1 MLTRAWAVCYD
12 RPMFIRQTK
21 TRSSISGDSY
31 FTYRL
36 VASERVGT
44 QVRQKTLLNLG
55 SNFSL
60 SKDKWPVLCTCI
72 ERHQSGQATN
82 VLESAE
88 IEKLAAMYAGRL
100 LAASPSPVSAGDPG
114 TDDYQEVDTNSL
126 ELSSPRSVGVEHIG
140 LSAMSWLGFEDILA
154 AAGLNRPQRMA
165 AIGNVIGRMALPA
178 SEDATYRWLQ
188 HNTALGE
195 LLEFDFETMSA
206 MRLYRASDQLIRN
219 REMIE
224 KGLFSR
230 IEDMFSL
237 ETTVTLYDLTN
248 TYFEGGASCNRK
260 AKQGHS
266 KEKRSDCPLVTL
278 GIILDGSGFIR
289 RSRMFEGNVAE
300 ATTLEG
306 MLKELNAPKGALVIM
321 DRGIATKKNVD
332 WLKEHG
338 YRYLVVSRERNR
350 QFDETQAV
358 QTLTAQEDTIKL
370 QRVVSDDGQEVRL
383 YCYSE
388 RREQKDAAIT
398 GRFTERFEKGLKKI
412 AESLTKPHGEK
423 KFDKITERIGRLK
436 EKSRGIAQHYEIE
449 LTKDESGKLVTA
461 IVWQK
466 APKAGTAVTHPGVY
480 CLRSNEISWDEAT
493 LWHTYSM
500 LTDLEAVFRSLKSE
514 LGLRPIFHHKEE
526 RSEGHLFITVLA
538 YQFVQVIR
546 RRLKDHGNKLSWSS
560 LRNILSVQQRVT
572 ATFKQRDGRTLNIR
586 KATKAESDLQGIYTA
601 LSISATPGGI
611 KKMVV

>member
-1 MLTRAWAVCYD
+1 
-12 RPMFIRQTK
+12 MFIRQTK
-21 TRSSISGDSY
+21 TRGSIKGESY

-36 VASERVGT
+36 VTSERVGS

-55 SNFSL
+55 SNFPL
-60 SKDKWPVLCTCI
+60 SREKWPALCACI
-72 ERHQSGQATN
+72 ERHQSGQVSL

-100 LAASPSPVSAGDPG
+100 LAASPAPVSASGDPVAC
-114 TDDYQEVDTNSL
+114 DYQEVDTNSL
-126 ELSSPRSVGVEHIG
+126 ELSRPRSVGVEHVG
-140 LSAMSWLGFEDILA
+140 LSAMSWLGFDDILSSA
-154 AAGLNRPQRMA
+154 RMNRPQRMS
-165 AIGNVIGRMALPA
+165 AIGSIIGRMALPA
-178 SEDATYRWLQ
+178 SEDATFKWLK

-219 REMIE
+219 RELIE
-224 KGLFSR
+224 QGLFSR

-248 TYFEGGASCNRK
+248 TYFEGDAARNSK
-260 AKQGHS
+260 AKHGHS

-289 RSRMFEGNVAE
+289 RSKMFEGSVAE
-300 ATTLEG
+300 STTLEG
-306 MLKELNAPKGALVIM
+306 MLKELNAPQGALVIM
-321 DRGIATKKNVD
+321 DRGIATKKNIV
-332 WLKEHG
+332 WLKEHE

-350 QFDETQAV
+350 QFDETDSV

-370 QRVVSDDGQEVRL
+370 QRVLSSDGQEVRL

-388 RREQKDAAIT
+388 GREKKDVAIT
-398 GRFTERFEKGLKKI
+398 GRFAERFEKGLTKI
-412 AESLTKPHGEK
+412 GESLTKPHGEK

-461 IVWQK
+461 IAWQK
-466 APKAGTAVTHPGVY
+466 VPKDGTAVTHPGVY
-480 CLRSNEISWDEAT
+480 CLRSNETSWDEAK
-493 LWHTYSM
+493 LWHTYTM
-500 LTDLEAVFRSLKSE
+500 LTDLESVFRSLKSE

-526 RSEGHLFITVLA
+526 RTEGHLFITVLA

-546 RRLKDHGNKLSWSS
+546 RRLKNHGNKLGWPS

-572 ATFKQRDGRTLNIR
+572 ATFKQKDGRTLNIR
-586 KATKAESDLQGIYTA
+586 KSTKAESDLHDIYTA
-601 LSISATPGGI
+601 LDISTAPGGI
-611 KKMVV
+611 KKLVV